1 MTIYAVGD
9 IHGHL
14 NLLHRANDLIE
25 TDRARAGADQAQVIY
40 IGDLVDRGPDSAG
53 VVDLL
58 AKLSQADPRITV
70 LRGNHDHMLVEF
82 LDGAESSRA
91 PRGRFDYLADGI
103 GGRSTLESYGLS
115 RRLSQAQMRDA
126 AREKI
131 PQAHQ
136 KFLRNLPYS
145 HSAQGCLFV
154 HAGIR
159 PGIALADQEPMDLI
173 WIREDFLLDKRDHGP
188 LIVHGHTPDER
199 ATHWGNRVNLDSGAA
214 YGGPLSAVVIENRDA
229 FLLTEQGRQRL

>member
-14 NLLHRANDLIE
+14 NLLRRANDLIE

-40 IGDLVDRGPDSAG
+40 IGDLVDRGPNSAG

-58 AKLSQADPRITV
+58 VKLSQADPRITV

-82 LDGAESSRA
+82 LDGAKSGRSS
-91 PRGRFDYLADGI
+91 RGRFDYLADGI

-115 RRLSQAQMRDA
+115 PRLSQAQL
-126 AREKI
+126 REQALETI
-131 PQAHQ
+131 PKAHQ

-145 HSAQGCLFV
+145 HRAQECLFV

-159 PGIALADQEPMDLI
+159 PGIALADQEPLDLI
-173 WIREDFLLDKRDHGP
+173 WIREDFLLDERDHGP
-188 LIVHGHTPDER
+188 LIVHGHTPDQR
-199 ATHWGNRVNLDSGAA
+199 AMHWGNRVNLDSGAA
-214 YGGPLSAVVIENRDA
+214 YGGPLSAVVIEDRDA
-229 FLLTEQGRQRL
+229 FLLTEQGRQKL